1 MRSIGLI
8 SVLATLLIASSAL
21 GQNQP
26 RVQQPPPP
34 TKPGP
39 YKPVAIS
46 PPKAIS
52 ETTFEAFRKQINE
65 AAQRKD
71 REALTKLVI
80 GQGFFWL
87 GEKGDRA
94 DKRKSGV
101 DNLAAALGLN
111 SKDGAGWDMLASF
124 AEDPTGSPL
133 PEHKGTLCAPADPT
147 FDGKAFNDLM
157 QATQTDPGD
166 WAYPVADGVEVRTMP
181 QPNAPVIE
189 KLAAAFVRA
198 MPEDGPIFLPSC
210 ASSRRPARLVMCWW
224 TLSRQSAM
232 TRSATS
238 RMQADGRSVAISVVA
253 THNSNE
259 C

>member
-52 ETTFEAFRKQINE
+52 EATFEAFRKQINE

-166 WAYPVADGVEVRTMP
+166 WAYPVADWCRG
-181 QPNAPVIE
+181 AHD
-189 KLAAAFVRA
+189 AATQRPGDRETRCRLCAGHAGRRSNI
-198 MPEDGPIFLPSC
+198 PTFL
-210 ASSRRPARLVMCWW
+210 RVVTPAGKTGYVLV
-224 TLSRQSAM
+224 
-232 TRSATS
+232 
-238 RMQADGRSVAISVVA
+238 DSVAPIGNDQICYVKDASGWKIGGYIGGA
-253 THNSNE
+253 Q
-259 C
+259 

>member
-1 MRSIGLI
+1 
-8 SVLATLLIASSAL
+8 
-21 GQNQP
+21 
-26 RVQQPPPP
+26 
-34 TKPGP
+34 
-39 YKPVAIS
+39 
-46 PPKAIS
+46 
-52 ETTFEAFRKQINE
+52 
-65 AAQRKD
+65 
-71 REALTKLVI
+71 VI

-111 SKDGAGWDMLASF
+111 SKDGAGWDILASF

-210 ASSRRPARLVMCWW
+210 ASSRRPAKLVMCWW

>member
-52 ETTFEAFRKQINE
+52 EATFEAFRKQINE

-198 MPEDGPIFLPSC
+198 MPEDGPNIPTFL
-210 ASSRRPARLVMCWW
+210 RVVTPAGKTGYVLV
-224 TLSRQSAM
+224 
-232 TRSATS
+232 
-238 RMQADGRSVAISVVA
+238 DSVAPIGNDQICYVKDASGWKIGGYIGGGDA
-253 THNSNE
+253 Q
-259 C
+259 

>member
-1 MRSIGLI
+1 M
-8 SVLATLLIASSAL
+8 
-21 GQNQP
+21 
-26 RVQQPPPP
+26 
-34 TKPGP
+34 
-39 YKPVAIS
+39 
-46 PPKAIS
+46 
-52 ETTFEAFRKQINE
+52 
-65 AAQRKD
+65 
-71 REALTKLVI
+71 I

-166 WAYPVADGVEVRTMP
+166 WA
-181 QPNAPVIE
+181 
-189 KLAAAFVRA
+189 
-198 MPEDGPIFLPSC
+198 
-210 ASSRRPARLVMCWW
+210 
-224 TLSRQSAM
+224 
-232 TRSATS
+232 
-238 RMQADGRSVAISVVA
+238 
-253 THNSNE
+253 
-259 C
+259 

>member
-1 MRSIGLI
+1 MLGWRIGGARARTEQERCYAHW
-8 SVLATLLIASSAL
+8 SHFSSRNFAYCVFRAWSKPATCAAATTS
-21 GQNQP
+21 N
-26 RVQQPPPP
+26 
-34 TKPGP
+34 KPGP

-52 ETTFEAFRKQINE
+52 EATFEAFRKQINE

-124 AEDPTGSPL
+124 AEDPTGSP
-133 PEHKGTLCAPADPT
+133 
-147 FDGKAFNDLM
+147 
-157 QATQTDPGD
+157 
-166 WAYPVADGVEVRTMP
+166 
-181 QPNAPVIE
+181 
-189 KLAAAFVRA
+189 
-198 MPEDGPIFLPSC
+198 
-210 ASSRRPARLVMCWW
+210 
-224 TLSRQSAM
+224 
-232 TRSATS
+232 
-238 RMQADGRSVAISVVA
+238 
-253 THNSNE
+253 
-259 C
+259 

>member
-1 MRSIGLI
+1 M
-8 SVLATLLIASSAL
+8 
-21 GQNQP
+21 
-26 RVQQPPPP
+26 
-34 TKPGP
+34 
-39 YKPVAIS
+39 
-46 PPKAIS
+46 
-52 ETTFEAFRKQINE
+52 
-65 AAQRKD
+65 
-71 REALTKLVI
+71 I

-189 KLAAAFVRA
+189 NSLQPLCGPCRKT
-198 MPEDGPIFLPSC
+198 GPIFLPSC
-210 ASSRRPARLVMCWW
+210 ASSRRPAKLVMCWW

>member
-166 WAYPVADGVEVRTMP
+166 WAYPVADWCRG
-181 QPNAPVIE
+181 AHD
-189 KLAAAFVRA
+189 AATQRPGDRETRCSLCAGHAGRRA
-198 MPEDGPIFLPSC
+198 QYSYL
-210 ASSRRPARLVMCWW
+210 PARRHAG
-224 TLSRQSAM
+224 RQNWLCVGGLCRAN
-232 TRSATS
+232 R
-238 RMQADGRSVAISVVA
+238 Q
-253 THNSNE
+253 
-259 C
+259 